1 MIQDFQQTTVA
12 SIGLLA
18 QANTVD
24 VCISVFASPAN
35 RVAVP
40 PRPSPS
46 NQKTTMASYGALGH
60 VPLYFQQFIF
70 STALWSYKSMK
81 AISHVK
87 CLQDFKMSSAIRIS
101 SFLILVN
108 KMKWVYRIF
117 IVTRC
122 ISDACF
128 VLLYACDLRYC
139 DVVLCPSSR
148 QILATPLASAA
159 VAQPSRVYR
168 SR

>member
-1 MIQDFQQTTVA
+1 LHICVRQSSQPRRR
-12 SIGLLA
+12 
-18 QANTVD
+18 
-24 VCISVFASPAN
+24 ASPAI
-35 RVAVP
+35 AVQ
-40 PRPSPS
+40 SKNYTAS
-46 NQKTTMASYGALGH
+46 AIGVASYGALGH
-60 VPLYFQQFIF
+60 VPVYFQQFIF

-101 SFLILVN
+101 LFLILVN
-108 KMKWVYRIF
+108 KMKRVYRIF

-122 ISDACF
+122 ISDAYF

-139 DVVLCPSSR
+139 DVILCPLSR
-148 QILATPLASAA
+148 QILAKPLVSAA

>member
-1 MIQDFQQTTVA
+1 MRQLYRTSRYPAGYPASPMIQDFQQTTVA
-12 SIGLLA
+12 SIGLLE

-24 VCISVFASPAN
+24 ICISVFASPAN

-46 NQKTTMASYGALGH
+46 NQKTTQRRPLASPAMGH
-60 VPLYFQQFIF
+60 WGTCPSTSNNLFF
-70 STALWSYKSMK
+70 STALCSYKSMK

-108 KMKWVYRIF
+108 KMKRVYRIF
-117 IVTRC
+117 IATRC
-122 ISDACF
+122 ISA
-128 VLLYACDLRYC
+128 L
-139 DVVLCPSSR
+139 
-148 QILATPLASAA
+148 
-159 VAQPSRVYR
+159 
-168 SR
+168 